1 MREVA
6 GRDAQTGATLEA
18 VDRFNVAFNRHDLD
32 AVMASMTDDCIFE
45 STSPPDGERHE
56 GQKAVR
62 AAWQAFFESSPDA
75 RFEADEIIAQGD
87 RCIVRWVY
95 HFGGDS
101 PGHIRGVDVIRV
113 RDGKV
118 AEKLAYVK
126 G

>member
-1 MREVA
+1 MAKVSGTDVRTDE
-6 GRDAQTGATLEA
+6 TLTA

-32 AVMASMTDDCIFE
+32 AVMASMTEDCVFE

-56 GQKAVR
+56 GQEAVR
-62 AAWQAFFESSPDA
+62 GAWRAFFESSPEA

-95 HFGGDS
+95 HFGGDN

-113 RDGKV
+113 RGDKV